1 MRGCGA
7 RRAECPACLRC
18 SRAAACGARDEPVP
32 CLAGVGPA
40 AGGSPGA
47 AQAWLREADPSC
59 CLHFVSCS
67 AWSVVVMVVWV
78 WGAAGQGVHLRSC
91 LLGA

>member
-1 MRGCGA
+1 MRGCGD
-7 RRAECPACLRC
+7 RRAESPACLRC
-18 SRAAACGARDEPVP
+18 SRAAARVARDEPAP

-40 AGGSPGA
+40 AGGSPEA
-47 AQAWLREADPSC
+47 AQAWLGEADPSC

-67 AWSVVVMVVWV
+67 AWSVVVVVWV
-78 WGAAGQGVHLRSC
+78 WGAARQGVHLRPR

>member
-1 MRGCGA
+1 MRGRGD
-7 RRAECPACLRC
+7 RRAESPACLRS
-18 SRAAACGARDEPVP
+18 SRAAAFGAPDEPAP

-47 AQAWLREADPSC
+47 VQAWLGEADPSY

-67 AWSVVVMVVWV
+67 AWSVVVVVWA
-78 WGAAGQGVHLRSC
+78 WGAAGQGVHLRPR
-91 LLGA
+91 LFGV